1 MTAKR
6 ARFRPSA
13 VLFAFPLRLGS
24 TPLELAGAQQDAKT
38 GKSIHLPGGVLNGD
52 GRDPRRSKR
61 LRRPS
66 LVEYDQAILPQRD
79 PDAGPRTQ
87 VQRRVAEVGKPL
99 ARG

>member
-38 GKSIHLPGGVLNGD
+38 GKSIHLPGGVSIH
-52 GRDPRRSKR
+52 P
-61 LRRPS
+61 
-66 LVEYDQAILPQRD
+66 
-79 PDAGPRTQ
+79 
-87 VQRRVAEVGKPL
+87 
-99 ARG
+99 